1 MQVQW
6 GAGGCACE
14 RTGGVKMSD
23 EHPAEQQADQQP
35 GDELPTHIQRA
46 DGLTHKQEAAIIAL
60 LNEPTVTK
68 AAVACGINDRTI
80 YRWLD
85 EPAFSRAYRKARRE
99 AFAQAISASQRY
111 APLAVQTL
119 AKIMADATL
128 SVASRVSAATA
139 LLKFSRESIE
149 LDDLATRVD
158 DLEKSVK
165 DEQAQRDA
173 GGGSV
178 WGQKQCA

>member
-1 MQVQW
+1 MATRK
-6 GAGGCACE
+6 AG
-14 RTGGVKMSD
+14 V
-23 EHPAEQQADQQP
+23 
-35 GDELPTHIQRA
+35 
-46 DGLTHKQEAAIIAL
+46 GLTPSQEQALIAM
-60 LNEPTVTK
+60 LNEPTIERAAK
-68 AAVACGINDRTI
+68 AAGVGERTLH
-80 YRWLD
+80 RWLD
-85 EPAFSRAYRKARRE
+85 DPVFSRAYRKARRE

-158 DLEKSVK
+158 DLEKSMK
-165 DEQAQRDA
+165 EEQAQRDA
-173 GGGSV
+173 GGPMNS
-178 WGQKQCA
+178 WGAKQCA

>member
-1 MQVQW
+1 
-6 GAGGCACE
+6 
-14 RTGGVKMSD
+14 MSD
-23 EHPAEQQADQQP
+23 ERPENQHADERP
-35 GDELPTHIQRA
+35 GDDLPTHIQRA

-60 LNEPTVTK
+60 LNEPTVSK
-68 AAVACGINDRTI
+68 AALACGLNDRTI

-119 AKIMADATL
+119 AKIMADPTL

-158 DLEKSVK
+158 DLEKSMK
-165 DEQAQRDA
+165 DEAQRVADQTA
-173 GGGSV
+173 ADSWGSRV
-178 WGQKQCA
+178 CA